1 MRARAAF
8 ALAGG
13 PLAWLVQLAFGYAL
27 AARSCYAGP
36 DRLVLGPGS
45 WWTLILLLACL
56 AIALAGGAVAA
67 GLRRAADRALRFLA
81 GWGMLLGFGFAG
93 LILLNAIALAGVPP
107 CAL

>member
-36 DRLVLGPGS
+36 DRLAFGQIG
-45 WWTLILLLACL
+45 WGTLILLLGCFG
-56 AIALAGGAVAA
+56 IALAGGAVAA
-67 GLRRAADRALRFLA
+67 GLRRAGDRALRFLA

-93 LILLNAIALAGVPP
+93 LILLNVIALVGVPP